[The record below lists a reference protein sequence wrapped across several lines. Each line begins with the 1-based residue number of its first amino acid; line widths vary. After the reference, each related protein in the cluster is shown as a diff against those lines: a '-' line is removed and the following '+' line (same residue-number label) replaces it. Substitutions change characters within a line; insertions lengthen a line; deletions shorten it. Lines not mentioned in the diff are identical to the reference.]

1 MRIVDLKISQKRFR
15 SFFRYEEKRSQKLH
29 SANKYVV
36 ETQSKHSFDG
46 LGYTSMYVCVWIV
59 CYLFNMFFILFCDN
73 H

>member
-46 LGYTSMYVCVWIV
+46 LGYVCMICVNCLLSFDNIFYIV
-59 CYLFNMFFILFCDN
+59 L
-73 H
+73 